1 MWICKNKLLFK
12 VIFSSLLLIFLIS
25 CSNDSGEKNVDQF
38 TNTSEKV
45 SSENNK
51 NNESETSIK
60 KADKNIVFAGK
71 QLNVLYSDPPTLD
84 PHRAQD
90 STSAGIILEIYSG
103 LVSLDTNLQII
114 PDIAESWDISNDGMK
129 YTFKLRDNAKFH
141 NGKKI
146 TAEDFIWSFNRAANP
161 ATTSITAEDYLG
173 DIVGVKEVIDGKTD
187 KISGIKLINELT
199 IEINI
204 DSPKA
209 YFLAKLTY
217 PVSFVLDS
225 ENVKNK
231 NWTDS
236 PNGSGPFMLD
246 EYLIGEKLLL
256 KRNSDWY
263 REPAKIEYVSMN
275 LAGGQS
281 MAMYENGEI
290 DLTGVGM
297 ADLERVLDPSSDLN
311 KDVVIAPLSFSQ
323 YYIGFNVQKPP
334 FDDKYFRQAL
344 AHAINKELI
353 ATEVLSDLVK
363 PAYGIL
369 PPGFPGY
376 DKTIDGLKF
385 NEQLAK
391 DMLAKSKYSNIQDL
405 PRIILSVPGTGGSAG
420 LDIEVIIEMW
430 KQTLGIE
437 VEIQQVEWATFLQML
452 NKQELQFF
460 SGLGW
465 IADYPDPENFLDI
478 NFHSTKSTNHNG
490 YKNEEVDKLLESAR
504 IEQDLNNRMQMY
516 NKAERII
523 VDEAP
528 WIPLWFPGDRYVLI
542 NQRVKNYKLTP
553 MSVPKY
559 SLVEIVD

>member
-1 MWICKNKLLFK
+1 MCISESKLLFK
-12 VIFSSLLLIFLIS
+12 ILLSSFMMIFLIA
-25 CSNDSGEKNVDQF
+25 CSSDSDEKNVDQF
-38 TNTSEKV
+38 TNV
-45 SSENNK
+45 SENTSSQNN
-51 NNESETSIK
+51 NNETEPKTK
-60 KADKNIVFAGK
+60 KADNQIVAEGK
-71 QLNVLYSDPPTLD
+71 QLNVMYSDPPTLD
-84 PHRAQD
+84 PHIAQD

-114 PDIAESWDISNDGMK
+114 PDIAESWTISNDGMK

-141 NGKKI
+141 NGKYIK
-146 TAEDFIWSFNRAANP
+146 AEDFLWSFNRAANP
-161 ATTSITAEDYLG
+161 STNSITAEDYLG
-173 DIVGVKEVIDGKTD
+173 DIVGVQDVIDGKADT
-187 KISGIKLINELT
+187 ISGIKLIDELT
-199 IEINI
+199 LEINI

-256 KRNSDWY
+256 KRNPDWY
-263 REPAKIEYVSMN
+263 RETAKIEYVSMN
-275 LAGGQS
+275 LAGGQA

-323 YYIGFNVQKPP
+323 YYIGFNVQKAP
-334 FDDKYFRQAL
+334 FDDKFFRQAL

-376 DKTIDGLKF
+376 DNSIDGLKYD
-385 NEQLAK
+385 EQLAK
-391 DMLAKSKYSNIQDL
+391 DMLAKSKYSNIDDL

-430 KQTLGIE
+430 KQTLGID

-490 YKNEEVDKLLESAR
+490 YNNAEVDKLLESAR
-504 IEQDLNNRMQMY
+504 IEQDLATRMQMY
-516 NKAERII
+516 NQAERII

>member
-1 MWICKNKLLFK
+1 MWISESKLLFK
-12 VIFSSLLLIFLIS
+12 ILLSSFMMIFLIA
-25 CSNDSGEKNVDQF
+25 CSSDSDEKNVDQF
-38 TNTSEKV
+38 TNVTENA
-45 SSENNK
+45 SSQNN
-51 NNESETSIK
+51 NNETETNTK
-60 KADKNIVFAGK
+60 KTDNEIVAEGK
-71 QLNVLYSDPPTLD
+71 QLNVMYSDPPTLD
-84 PHRAQD
+84 PHIAQD

-114 PDIAESWDISNDGMK
+114 PDIAESWTISNDGMK

-141 NGKKI
+141 NGKYIK
-146 TAEDFIWSFNRAANP
+146 AEDFLWSFNRAANP
-161 ATTSITAEDYLG
+161 STNSITAEDYLG
-173 DIVGVKEVIDGKTD
+173 DIVGVQDVIDGKADT
-187 KISGIKLINELT
+187 ISGIKLIDELT
-199 IEINI
+199 LEINI

-256 KRNSDWY
+256 KRNPDWY
-263 REPAKIEYVSMN
+263 RETAKIEYVSMN
-275 LAGGQS
+275 LAGGQA

-323 YYIGFNVQKPP
+323 YYIGFNVQKAP
-334 FDDKYFRQAL
+334 FDDKFFRQAL

-376 DKTIDGLKF
+376 DNSIDGLKYD
-385 NEQLAK
+385 EQLAK
-391 DMLAKSKYSNIQDL
+391 DMLAKSKYSNIDDL

-430 KQTLGIE
+430 KQTLGID

-490 YKNEEVDKLLESAR
+490 YNNAEVDKLLESAR
-504 IEQDLNNRMQMY
+504 IEQDLATRMQMY
-516 NKAERII
+516 NQAERII

>member
-1 MWICKNKLLFK
+1 MRISENKLLFK
-12 VIFSSLLLIFLIS
+12 ILLSSLVMIFMIS
-25 CSNDSGEKNVDQF
+25 CSSDSGDQNDDQF
-38 TNTSEKV
+38 TNTSENT
-45 SSENNK
+45 SSEK
-51 NNESETSIK
+51 NNNQSELKTEK
-60 KADKNIVFAGK
+60 TDNTIVTEGK
-71 QLNVLYSDPPTLD
+71 QLNVMYSDPPTLD
-84 PHRAQD
+84 PHIAQD

-103 LVSLDTNLQII
+103 LVSLDTNLQIV
-114 PDIAESWDISNDGMK
+114 PDIAESWAISNNGMK

-146 TAEDFIWSFNRAANP
+146 TAQDFVWSFNRAANP
-161 ATTSITAEDYLG
+161 ATNSITAEDYLG
-173 DIVGVKEVIDGKTD
+173 DIVGVQDVIDGKTD
-187 KISGIKLINELT
+187 KISGIKLIDELT
-199 IEINI
+199 LEINI

-225 ENVKNK
+225 ENVQNK

-256 KRNSDWY
+256 KRNPDWF

-275 LAGGQS
+275 LAGGQA

-297 ADLERVLDPSSDLN
+297 ADLERVLDPSSELN

-376 DKTIDGLKF
+376 DNSIDGLQYD
-385 NEQLAK
+385 EQLAK
-391 DMLAKSKYSNIQDL
+391 DMLAKSKYSNIDDL

-430 KQTLGIE
+430 KQTLGID

-490 YKNEEVDKLLESAR
+490 YNNEEVDKLLESAR
-504 IEQDLNNRMQMY
+504 IEQDLTTRMEMY

-523 VDEAP
+523 VEEAP

>member
-1 MWICKNKLLFK
+1 MWISENKLLFK
-12 VIFSSLLLIFLIS
+12 ILLSSFMMIFLVA
-25 CSNDSGEKNVDQF
+25 CSGDSDEKNVDQF
-38 TNTSEKV
+38 TNVTENA
-45 SSENNK
+45 SSQNN
-51 NNESETSIK
+51 NNETETNTK
-60 KADKNIVFAGK
+60 KTDNEIVAEGK
-71 QLNVLYSDPPTLD
+71 QLNVMYSDPPTLD
-84 PHRAQD
+84 PHIAQD

-114 PDIAESWDISNDGMK
+114 PDIAESWTISNDGMK

-141 NGKKI
+141 NGKYIK
-146 TAEDFIWSFNRAANP
+146 AEDFLWSFNRAANP
-161 ATTSITAEDYLG
+161 STNSITAEDYLG
-173 DIVGVKEVIDGKTD
+173 DIVGVQDVIDGKADT
-187 KISGIKLINELT
+187 ISGIKLIDELT
-199 IEINI
+199 LEINI

-225 ENVKNK
+225 ENVKNN

-256 KRNSDWY
+256 KRNPDWY
-263 REPAKIEYVSMN
+263 RETAKIEYVSMN
-275 LAGGQS
+275 LAGGQA

-323 YYIGFNVQKPP
+323 YYIGFNVQKAP
-334 FDDKYFRQAL
+334 FDDKFFRQAL

-376 DKTIDGLKF
+376 DNSIDGLKYD
-385 NEQLAK
+385 EQLAK
-391 DMLAKSKYSNIQDL
+391 DMLAKSKYSNIDDL

-430 KQTLGIE
+430 KQTLGID

-490 YKNEEVDKLLESAR
+490 YNNAEVDKLLESAR
-504 IEQDLNNRMQMY
+504 IEQDLATRMQMY
-516 NKAERII
+516 NQAERII